1 MRDQNR
7 FDLHHMKR
15 LPSPKC
21 LIRLYRPRSALD
33 KWEPYK
39 HQIAESR
46 KSDFKSNQKKVVI
59 PVAPPPKN
67 LGSEA
72 KANYELQEITQAKLI
87 EMEDEKVE
95 ELALF

>member
-1 MRDQNR
+1 
-7 FDLHHMKR
+7 MKK

-21 LIRLYRPRSALD
+21 LIRLYRPRTALD

-46 KSDFKSNQKKVVI
+46 QSDFSSNQKKAII
-59 PVAPPPKN
+59 PVASPPKN
-67 LGSEA
+67 KGSEA
-72 KANYELQEITQAKLI
+72 QANNELQEITQAKLI
-87 EMEDEKVE
+87 EMEDERVE